1 MTEDSRKWE
10 EIIELQMSALHLLAV
25 HGNVCLGLRHPTN
38 TGPNRKLALEFVNY
52 AEQKLKS
59 AGLINDQDIENIHN
73 VEQEE
78 SPHGF

>member
-1 MTEDSRKWE
+1 MEKDNRAWE
-10 EIIELQMSALHLLAV
+10 EIIELRMSALHVLAV

-38 TGPNRKLALEFVNY
+38 TGLNRKLALEFIGYVEN
-52 AEQKLKS
+52 KLKS
-59 AGLINDQDIENIHN
+59 AGLINDQDIEKIHN

>member
-1 MTEDSRKWE
+1 MEKDNRAWE
-10 EIIELQMSALHLLAV
+10 EIIELRMSALHLLAV

-38 TGPNRKLALEFVNY
+38 TGFNRKLAMVFLGY

-59 AGLINDQDIENIHN
+59 AGLINDEDIENIHK

>member
-1 MTEDSRKWE
+1 MEKDTRAWE
-10 EIIELQMSALHLLAV
+10 EIIELRMSALHLLAV

-38 TGPNRKLALEFVNY
+38 TGPNRKLALEFLGY
-52 AEQKLKS
+52 SEQKLKS
-59 AGLINDQDIENIHN
+59 AGLINDEDIENIHK